1 MSIESLYCLWC
12 LLRVFPGEFLLGGS
26 RRRNRRLSATVVDP
40 TDYGAPGCLAGTA
53 GAKPRCTA
61 LEGVIG
67 GQVHCRIYAQRPSV
81 CRDFTMAWENG
92 EANQHPE
99 VNGDSVTRL
108 VHRSRDHVEQGAAQK
123 RSRRQG
129 NQRQNEL
136 FEGGLLE
143 YQRYAANEGDTAHH
157 DAAAHNPIEDAHR
170 TPRSIF
176 TKACEIK

>member
-92 EANQHPE
+92 EANQQCDKARAAWGLPPLSPPQPLKPDHHPHQ
-99 VNGDSVTRL
+99 SPAPK
-108 VHRSRDHVEQGAAQK
+108 AA
-123 RSRRQG
+123 
-129 NQRQNEL
+129 
-136 FEGGLLE
+136 
-143 YQRYAANEGDTAHH
+143 
-157 DAAAHNPIEDAHR
+157 
-170 TPRSIF
+170 
-176 TKACEIK
+176 